1 MPCYAKTC
9 NIVHY
14 ECKYILVLY
23 KTLDTLDIF
32 VPKKVSKLVH
42 QLSNSSMTKQIFIP
56 NQEPIFISSIKSWRK
71 LSWNTKPAIVYKV
84 HDSPPILNKRRD
96 ICIAKGQARGHS
108 ALKTEKIVQ
117 NIKCIWKGCG
127 FTKYLKAYIIS
138 PPFRSN
144 HKFFWVY
151 FCYLLVWFP

>member
-1 MPCYAKTC
+1 MW
-9 NIVHY
+9 NF
-14 ECKYILVLY
+14 LVCGNLVEQV
-23 KTLDTLDIF
+23 KVTKFQRLLLPSSLLALDRTWYCF
-32 VPKKVSKLVH
+32 TV
-42 QLSNSSMTKQIFIP
+42 
-56 NQEPIFISSIKSWRK
+56 
-71 LSWNTKPAIVYKV
+71 VYKV

-108 ALKTEKIVQ
+108 VLKIEKIVQ

-151 FCYLLVWFP
+151 FCYLLVWFPKFALFFHSFKPTSLCKVGWKDL